1 MELSLTVTPYY
12 VGGQRRDR
20 IIEARKTNFE
30 IIGKISWFRLVIDT
44 GTGARLV
51 LIPNAGIYL
60 GIRGF
65 RRWRGGTVR
74 RRWDWILAHDE
85 GLIEGESGTPRL
97 TFESNG
103 RRRCTNNVP
112 TP

>member
-1 MELSLTVTPYY
+1 MTVTPYY

-20 IIEARKTNFE
+20 IIEARKTNLE
-30 IIGKISWFRLVIDT
+30 IIGKISWCRLVIDT
-44 GTGARLV
+44 GTGTRLV

-60 GIRGF
+60 GIRRF

-85 GLIEGESGTPRL
+85 G
-97 TFESNG
+97 
-103 RRRCTNNVP
+103 
-112 TP
+112 